1 MNAPLFAHNLF
12 SYNFGLVLA
21 LMIGFFFGFLLER
34 AGLGNPR
41 KLTAIFYFE
50 DFTVLKVMFSA
61 ILTSAVGIWFLSKV
75 GAINM
80 AEILVVPTYIW
91 PQLIGGF
98 LLGIGF
104 VIGGYCPGTA
114 VVGMSSGRI
123 DAIIFIFGLMLG
135 IWIFAEGYPYLKSFY
150 LSGYMADITLNKWL
164 GTSRGIIILVIT
176 FLAFIAFWAS
186 EKAENK

>member
-1 MNAPLFAHNLF
+1 MNAPLYSYHFF
-12 SYNFGLVLA
+12 SYNFSLA
-21 LMIGFFFGFLLER
+21 LALIIGFLFGFFLER

-61 ILTSAVGIWFLSKV
+61 IVTSAIGLWILTRT
-75 GAINM
+75 GLINIS
-80 AEILVVPTYIW
+80 EVLVVPTYLW
-91 PQLIGGF
+91 PQLLGGF
-98 LLGIGF
+98 ILGIGF

-123 DAIIFIFGLMLG
+123 DGIIFIIGLMLG
-135 IWIFAEGYPYLKSFY
+135 IWIFAEGYPFLKDFY
-150 LSGYMADITLNKWL
+150 LSGYMADMTLNRWL
-164 GTSRGIIILVIT
+164 GSSRGIVILVIT
-176 FLAFIAFWAS
+176 LLAFIAFWAA